1 MDTSQYLD
9 IFVDETKE
17 HIQVLS
23 DQIMVLE
30 KEPDNS
36 DAIAEIF
43 RSAHSL
49 KGMAGTM
56 GFKRMQHLTH
66 DMEDVFS
73 AVREGKMKVND
84 SLVDTLF
91 RGLDALQEYL
101 DLIQETSDE
110 GENDNEAIIN
120 ELNHFLKRWWSTCGG
135 RTCFSGS
142 FNRGHCPCSGGSGG
156 SN

>member
-49 KGMAGTM
+49 KG
-56 GFKRMQHLTH
+56 RQEQWDL
-66 DMEDVFS
+66 
-73 AVREGKMKVND
+73 RECSILPMTWKMYFLLYVKV
-84 SLVDTLF
+84 
-91 RGLDALQEYL
+91 
-101 DLIQETSDE
+101 
-110 GENDNEAIIN
+110 
-120 ELNHFLKRWWSTCGG
+120 K
-135 RTCFSGS
+135 
-142 FNRGHCPCSGGSGG
+142 
-156 SN
+156 

>member
-43 RSAHSL
+43 RSAHSCL
-49 KGMAGTM
+49 
-56 GFKRMQHLTH
+56 L
-66 DMEDVFS
+66 
-73 AVREGKMKVND
+73 
-84 SLVDTLF
+84 
-91 RGLDALQEYL
+91 Y
-101 DLIQETSDE
+101 TSDAA
-110 GENDNEAIIN
+110 D
-120 ELNHFLKRWWSTCGG
+120 EL
-135 RTCFSGS
+135 
-142 FNRGHCPCSGGSGG
+142 
-156 SN
+156 

>member
-49 KGMAGTM
+49 KGYG
-56 GFKRMQHLTH
+56 R
-66 DMEDVFS
+66 
-73 AVREGKMKVND
+73 
-84 SLVDTLF
+84 
-91 RGLDALQEYL
+91 
-101 DLIQETSDE
+101 
-110 GENDNEAIIN
+110 
-120 ELNHFLKRWWSTCGG
+120 NHGI
-135 RTCFSGS
+135 
-142 FNRGHCPCSGGSGG
+142 
-156 SN
+156 